1 MEPDLSLLPDS
12 RVQEQSDAPARG
24 AETMPEATSLKEA
37 PTAVLTDPSRVV
49 DELDLAPKTAVP
61 PKNGTGTHPNGN
73 GAHPNGYA
81 HGVSANGTNGHSY
94 PNGHSTNG
102 VNGYGTNGN
111 GNGIEHSLNLAAY
124 SGVFERN
131 GNGNGN
137 HAAADA
143 AYARLAVLE
152 VPGELPVALP
162 WLGAGEMNPASF
174 YLRFGKRALDVV
186 IAGIGLLVLSPLF
199 LLLAALIKID
209 SRGPVFYKS
218 KRLGRNGRAFTFY
231 KFRSMYVGA
240 HEDRHKVE
248 HLNEKTDGPVFKIS
262 SDPRTTQIGRII
274 RQTSLDELPQL
285 ANVLRGEMTLVGPR
299 PPLPEEVAQYQSW
312 HRRRLEVKPGITCLW
327 QISGR
332 SRLGFNEWMRLD
344 LEYIKRQS
352 LATDLKILLRTLP
365 AVVSREG
372 AY

>member
-1 MEPDLSLLPDS
+1 
-12 RVQEQSDAPARG
+12 
-24 AETMPEATSLKEA
+24 MPEANELN
-37 PTAVLTDPSRVV
+37 TALSVVLTDPPHELAEG
-49 DELDLAPKTAVP
+49 ELDPTRIESEH
-61 PKNGTGTHPNGN
+61 NGKGN
-73 GAHPNGYA
+73 GSGDGA
-81 HGVSANGTNGHSY
+81 Y
-94 PNGHSTNG
+94 PH
-102 VNGYGTNGN
+102 TNGN
-111 GNGIEHSLNLAAY
+111 GNGKLTNGHVAY
-124 SGVFERN
+124 ANGATITVN
-131 GNGNGN
+131 GNGNGSAVHTHVNGNANGHARTTLGRTGYPGVLERNGN
-137 HAAADA
+137 HTAAAA
-143 AYARLAVLE
+143 GNGAYARLAVLDA
-152 VPGELPVALP
+152 PGDLPVALP
-162 WLGAGEMNPASF
+162 WLGAGEANPSST
-174 YLRFGKRALDVV
+174 YLRYGKRALDILVSSL
-186 IAGIGLLVLSPLF
+186 GLALLSPFF
-199 LLLAALIKID
+199 LLLALLIKID

-218 KRLGRNGRAFTFY
+218 KRLGRNGRPFTFY

-262 SDPRTTQIGRII
+262 SDPRTTRMGRFI

-285 ANVLRGEMTLVGPR
+285 ANVLCGQMTLVGPR

>member
-1 MEPDLSLLPDS
+1 
-12 RVQEQSDAPARG
+12 
-24 AETMPEATSLKEA
+24 MPEANELN
-37 PTAVLTDPSRVV
+37 TALSVALTDPPHELV
-49 DELDLAPKTAVP
+49 EGGLDLVQTDL
-61 PKNGTGTHPNGN
+61 
-73 GAHPNGYA
+73 
-81 HGVSANGTNGHSY
+81 GH
-94 PNGHSTNG
+94 
-102 VNGYGTNGN
+102 NGN
-111 GNGIEHSLNLAAY
+111 GNGNGTHVLPNGNGNGKHSNGNGNGHALYANGASAHTQTYPNGNGNGNGHARAGLSLTGY
-124 SGVFERN
+124 TGVFERN
-131 GNGNGN
+131 GN
-137 HAAADA
+137 HAAAA
-143 AYARLAVLE
+143 ATNGNGSYARLAVLDL
-152 VPGELPVALP
+152 PGELPVALP
-162 WLGAGEMNPASF
+162 WLGGHEANPQSV
-174 YLRFGKRALDVV
+174 YLRFGKRAMD
-186 IAGIGLLVLSPLF
+186 IAIASVSLMLLSPLF
-199 LLLAALIKID
+199 LLLALLIKID

-218 KRLGRNGRAFTFY
+218 KRLGKNGRSFTFY

-262 SDPRTTQIGRII
+262 SDPRTTRIGRFI

-285 ANVLRGEMTLVGPR
+285 ANVLCGQMTLVGPR

-352 LATDLKILLRTLP
+352 FATDVKILVRTLP

>member
-1 MEPDLSLLPDS
+1 
-12 RVQEQSDAPARG
+12 
-24 AETMPEATSLKEA
+24 MPEANQLETALSVVLSDPPHAVEA
-37 PTAVLTDPSRVV
+37 GDLEVV
-49 DELDLAPKTAVP
+49 PA
-61 PKNGTGTHPNGN
+61 
-73 GAHPNGYA
+73 
-81 HGVSANGTNGHSY
+81 ANGH
-94 PNGHSTNG
+94 H
-102 VNGYGTNGN
+102 VNGN
-111 GNGIEHSLNLAAY
+111 GNGHA
-124 SGVFERN
+124 VHVN

-137 HAAADA
+137 GVYVNGNGNGHVNGNGNGHGNGHAVYANGVTNGHAVLVNGNGHTNGNGYANGNGNGNGHARSLSLTGYAGVFERSGVAASNGNGS
-143 AYARLAVLE
+143 YTRLAVLD

-162 WLGAGEMNPASF
+162 WLGGTEANPSSV
-174 YLRFGKRALDVV
+174 YLRFGKRAMDVLV
-186 IAGIGLLVLSPLF
+186 AGLSLLFLSPLF
-199 LLLAALIKID
+199 ALLALLIKLD

-218 KRLGRNGRAFTFY
+218 MRLGRNGRPFTFY

-262 SDPRTTQIGRII
+262 SDPRTTRIGRLI

-285 ANVLRGEMTLVGPR
+285 ANVLTGQMTLVGPR

-352 LATDLKILLRTLP
+352 FGTDVKILLRTLP

>member
-1 MEPDLSLLPDS
+1 
-12 RVQEQSDAPARG
+12 
-24 AETMPEATSLKEA
+24 MPEANELE
-37 PTAVLTDPSRVV
+37 TALAVVVTDPPHEVDAGDLEVV
-49 DELDLAPKTAVP
+49 PV
-61 PKNGTGTHPNGN
+61 
-73 GAHPNGYA
+73 
-81 HGVSANGTNGHSY
+81 VNGH
-94 PNGHSTNG
+94 H
-102 VNGYGTNGN
+102 VNGN
-111 GNGIEHSLNLAAY
+111 GNGHAVHVNGNGNGNGVYANGNGNGNGHHPNGAAVYANGVTNGHAILVNGNGHTNGNGYANGNGHSRSSLNLTART
-124 SGVFERN
+124 GIFERN
-131 GNGNGN
+131 GNGIAASNGN
-137 HAAADA
+137 GS
-143 AYARLAVLE
+143 YTRLAVLDM
-152 VPGELPVALP
+152 PGELPVALP
-162 WLGAGEMNPASF
+162 WLGGTEANPTSV
-174 YLRFGKRALDVV
+174 YLRYGKRAMDVM
-186 IAGIGLLVLSPLF
+186 IAGLSLLFLSPLF
-199 LLLAALIKID
+199 ALLALLIKID

-218 KRLGRNGRAFTFY
+218 KRLGRNGRPFTFY

-262 SDPRTTQIGRII
+262 SDPRTTRIGRFI

-285 ANVLRGEMTLVGPR
+285 ANVLTGQMTLVGPR

-352 LATDLKILLRTLP
+352 FATDVKILLRTLP

>member
-1 MEPDLSLLPDS
+1 
-12 RVQEQSDAPARG
+12 
-24 AETMPEATSLKEA
+24 MPEPSELK
-37 PTAVLTDPSRVV
+37 TALSVVLTDPPHELIEDDLEVV
-49 DELDLAPKTAVP
+49 RPDAGH
-61 PKNGTGTHPNGN
+61 NGNGNGNGN
-73 GAHPNGYA
+73 GAHPNG
-81 HGVSANGTNGHSY
+81 NGNGKHS
-94 PNGHSTNG
+94 
-102 VNGYGTNGN
+102 NGN
-111 GNGIEHSLNLAAY
+111 GNGPTLYASGAATAVHVAN
-124 SGVFERN
+124 GHATHVN

-137 HAAADA
+137 GNGHGRALNLTG
-143 AYARLAVLE
+143 YAGVFERNANGNSNGAHVATYGRLSVLD

-162 WLGAGEMNPASF
+162 WLGGGEANPTSV
-174 YLRFGKRALDVV
+174 YLRYGKRAMDVV
-186 IAGIGLLVLSPLF
+186 ISAASLLVLSPLF
-199 LLLAALIKID
+199 LLLALLIKID

-218 KRLGRNGRAFTFY
+218 KRLGRNGRPFTFY

-262 SDPRTTQIGRII
+262 SDPRTTRMGRLI

-285 ANVLRGEMTLVGPR
+285 ANVLVGQMTLVGPR

-312 HRRRLEVKPGITCLW
+312 HRRRLEVKPGLTCLW

-352 LATDLKILLRTLP
+352 FATDVKILLRTLP